1 MRKPATL
8 HENAQ
13 LALDTILRQPSKGLP
28 SFIFHVLKH
37 AYIERLAG
45 VGEGDYKR
53 DAVNVYRK
61 LQENVGTC
69 LMDQWIPDNPLS
81 MTDQGYGDDAAH
93 GATTGAEQIVCDGM
107 VIDSPEAAVEH
118 LERFEFPRLQAAIRD
133 FDETARVQAIL
144 AGEAEVQRVIG
155 PTMLKTGYGFA
166 AFPAFFYGRY
176 GYVNYFSAYGL
187 YPEVI
192 ERHFALQADY
202 WVLNNRAAARAYREG
217 GLPPVY
223 RLDHDMT
230 DSRGPLVDIRSLER
244 LWFPHFARAIEPLVK
259 QGVTLIWHSDG
270 NVMPMVPGLLAAGV
284 GGFQGFQHECSMDF
298 PKLAALKTRDGQ
310 DLVMFAGLS
319 STDGLLR
326 LGTPQQIRDRLKW
339 LVASGP
345 RTGLFLS
352 AMGIYPDMPWEN
364 VRTYV
369 EGIQYYRKH
378 GRETK
383 CRPAH

>member
-1 MRKPATL
+1 MSYAEAL

-13 LALDTILRQPSKGLP
+13 LALDTVQLKPTKGIP

-45 VGEGDYKR
+45 VGDGDYRR
-53 DAVNVYRK
+53 DPVNVYRK

-93 GATTGAEQIVCDGM
+93 GATTGAEEIVCDGIRIADPDD
-107 VIDSPEAAVEH
+107 VVEH
-118 LERFEFPRLQAAIRD
+118 LERIEFPRLQTAIRD
-133 FDETARVQAIL
+133 FDETARVHDIL
-144 AGEAEVQRVIG
+144 AHEADIQRVIG

-166 AFPAFFYGRY
+166 GFPGFGYGRY

-187 YPEVI
+187 YPEVM

-202 WVLNNRAAARAYREG
+202 WLRNNRAAARAYREG

-223 RLDHDMT
+223 RLDHDMA
-230 DSRGPLVDIRSLER
+230 DSRGTLVDIKSLDR
-244 LWFPHFARAIEPLVK
+244 IWFPHFTRCIEPLVDE
-259 QGVTLIWHSDG
+259 GVRLVWHTDG
-270 NVMPMVPGLLAAGV
+270 NMMEMMPRLIEAGIK
-284 GGFQGFQHECSMDF
+284 GFQGFQYECGMDF
-298 PKLAALKTRDGQ
+298 ARMAAMKTREGE
-310 DLVMFAGLS
+310 DLVFFAGLS
-319 STDGLLR
+319 STDGVLR
-326 LGTPQQIRDRLKW
+326 LGTPDDVKRKLRW
-339 LVASGP
+339 LVETGP
-345 RTGLFLS
+345 RTGLFIS
-352 AMGIYPDMPWEN
+352 CMGIYPDMPWEN

-378 GRETK
+378 GRK
-383 CRPAH
+383 GL

>member
-1 MRKPATL
+1 MSYAEAL

-13 LALDTILRQPSKGLP
+13 LALDTVQLKPTKGIP

-45 VGEGDYKR
+45 VGDGDYRR
-53 DAVNVYRK
+53 DPVNVYRK

-93 GATTGAEQIVCDGM
+93 GATTGAEEIVCDGIRIADPDD
-107 VIDSPEAAVEH
+107 VVEH
-118 LERFEFPRLQAAIRD
+118 LERIEFPRLQTAIRD
-133 FDETARVQAIL
+133 FDETARVHDIL
-144 AGEAEVQRVIG
+144 AHEADIQRVIG

-166 AFPAFFYGRY
+166 GFPGFGYGRY

-187 YPEVI
+187 YPEVM

-202 WVLNNRAAARAYREG
+202 RLRNNRAAARAYREG

-223 RLDHDMT
+223 RLDHDMA
-230 DSRGPLVDIRSLER
+230 DSRGTLVDIKSLDR
-244 LWFPHFARAIEPLVK
+244 IWFPHFTRCIEPLVDE
-259 QGVTLIWHSDG
+259 GVRLVWHTDG
-270 NVMPMVPGLLAAGV
+270 NMMEMMPRLIEAGIK
-284 GGFQGFQHECSMDF
+284 GFQGFQYECGMDF
-298 PKLAALKTRDGQ
+298 ARMAAMKTREGE
-310 DLVMFAGLS
+310 DLVFFAGLS
-319 STDGLLR
+319 STDGVLR
-326 LGTPQQIRDRLKW
+326 LGTPDDVKRKLRW
-339 LVASGP
+339 LVETGP
-345 RTGLFLS
+345 RTGLFIS
-352 AMGIYPDMPWEN
+352 CMGIYPDMPWEN

-378 GRETK
+378 GRK
-383 CRPAH
+383 GL